1 MLKETVFKGWIPSDY
16 LGKLPSNMQ
25 AFMAD
30 KKSFKMRS
38 EGKRSKEKSLM
49 SNPVLKKNL
58 IDQNKVL
65 DKGIPVAK
73 RPIVGKKAELWQN
86 SFQIF
91 LMMRTYLIQIKY

>member
-30 KKSFKMRS
+30 KSFKMRS

-73 RPIVGKKAELWQN
+73 RPIVRKKAELWQN

-91 LMMRTYLIQIKY
+91 LMMRIYQSR